1 MQTMALGQA
10 SVGSLRMNAGRV
22 LPSSISK
29 LKTLATTIQA
39 SPCFLTLGFNGEA
52 SIIPFFKAAAS

>member
-10 SVGSLRMNAGRV
+10 SVGSIRMNAARV

-29 LKTLATTIQA
+29 LKTLETAIQA
-39 SPCFLTLGFNGEA
+39 SPCFLTLGFNGEP
-52 SIIPFFKAAAS
+52 SILPFSKAAAS